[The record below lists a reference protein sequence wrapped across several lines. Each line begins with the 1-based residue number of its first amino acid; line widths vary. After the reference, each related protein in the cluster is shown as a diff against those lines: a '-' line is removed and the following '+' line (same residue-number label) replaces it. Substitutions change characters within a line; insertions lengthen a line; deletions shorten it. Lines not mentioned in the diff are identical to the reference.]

1 MFKLT
6 SIFDIV
12 TSAIFIFNDLA
23 FVYVFGQSFK
33 FNHVLRIGTL
43 VQIKATFSCY
53 AKHNTFLIF
62 QMKFNFAFPLFFLFL
77 VISV

>member
-23 FVYVFGQSFK
+23 FVHVFGQSFK
-33 FNHVLRIGTL
+33 FNHVLRIGKL

-53 AKHNTFLIF
+53 A
-62 QMKFNFAFPLFFLFL
+62 
-77 VISV
+77 